1 MELFFP
7 LLAVAL
13 VYLASWGAGL
23 YLLFQCILLK
33 PQWSRERNWIVTW
46 VWVWPVFLVSLIV
59 TFAPLPPVW
68 VTGRIGIFAP
78 FLWLFSL
85 YIFRK
90 NRLAERRTRAN
101 VAQPLDAP
109 QDETVWPPAPLK

>member
-33 PQWSRERNWIVTW
+33 RQWSRERNWIVTW
-46 VWVWPVFLVSLIV
+46 VWVWPVFLASLIV

-68 VTGRIGIFAP
+68 VTGRIGIVAP

-90 NRLAERRTRAN
+90 NRLAECRTHAK
-101 VAQPLDAP
+101 VVQPLDAP
-109 QDETVWPPAPLK
+109 QDEAVWPPAPLK